1 MQVQRLPTYHCAGSG
16 IRTRMPLGTDAFEAS
31 AYAIPPPRPAHR
43 SASSNR
49 MLAASADRSVRSI
62 TVVGIDHIFVTTT
75 DRPYPP
81 CTGSTTV

>member
-1 MQVQRLPTYHCAGSG
+1 
-16 IRTRMPLGTDAFEAS
+16 MPFRHPGQHTSLSVEQPD
-31 AYAIPPPRPAHR
+31 
-43 SASSNR
+43 ASS
-49 MLAASADRSVRSI
+49 ACGPSVRSI